1 MARGDGIHRT
11 SARNARM
18 KDTDI
23 DNAQAHNER
32 EKSSYVNQDIVPERT
47 QYNVHFKTPTAGYME
62 MFEQMRSDGVIS
74 TRGLKAGAEKF
85 GELIFDVNSAYFFNH
100 GGYEFA
106 KQFYA
111 DAYKAAIKIVGGE
124 QYILSAVMHADE
136 RNRAMSDALR
146 QDVYHY
152 HLHVVYLPV
161 VEKQILW
168 SKRCKD
174 KSLVGTVKETIQQVS
189 MSKKWDSKPALDE
202 NSEPILSAKGKP
214 VLKKSYSVLQDD
226 FFRYMRDAG
235 YDDVE
240 RGERG
245 SSEEHLTVT
254 QFKVQQEQARLAEF
268 TEQNRQQEKQAATLG
283 SKIEKIQN
291 QRVDVRSIEKIV
303 ATSIPFSPKVAVER
317 EDFDRLSTLAK
328 KYVTAEKKE
337 SKLQKALDAANK
349 LIAKLRAEIDGLKQ
363 EISDYKSVRG
373 KLRAAELERENTEL
387 RGKVRSYEDVI
398 QRNNLWRFFHPHREK
413 AVTRD
418 EAR

>member
-11 SARNARM
+11 SARNMRM
-18 KDTDI
+18 TTDQAT
-23 DNAQAHNER
+23 NAQAHNER
-32 EKSSYVNQDIVPERT
+32 EKPSYVNQDIIPDRT
-47 QYNVHFKTPTAGYME
+47 PLNVHFKTPTAGYAE
-62 MFEQMRSDGVIS
+62 MFEQMRSAGVIS
-74 TRGLKAGAEKF
+74 TRGLKADAEKF

-100 GGYEFA
+100 GGYDFA

-136 RNRAMSDALR
+136 RNRAMSDALGR
-146 QDVYHY
+146 DVYHY
-152 HLHVVYLPV
+152 HLHVVYIPV

-174 KSLVGTVKETIQQVS
+174 KSLVGTVKETITQVS
-189 MSKKWDSKPALDE
+189 MSKKWNSKPALDK
-202 NSEPILSAKGKP
+202 NGEPILSANGKP

-254 QFKVQQEQARLAEF
+254 QFKVQQEQARLAEL

-283 SKIEKIQN
+283 KQIEKIQN
-291 QRVDVRSIEKIV
+291 QQINVAAIEKIE
-303 ATSIPFSPKVAVER
+303 AKSIPFSSKVTVER
-317 EDFDRLSTLAK
+317 EDFDRISTLAK
-328 KYVTAEKKE
+328 KYVAAEKKE

-349 LIAKLRAEIDGLKQ
+349 MIAKLKAEIDGLKQ
-363 EISDYKSVRG
+363 ELSAYKSVRS
-373 KLRAAELERENTEL
+373 KLRTSDLEIEKAEL

-398 QRNNLWRFFHPHREK
+398 QRNNLWRFFRPHREQ
-413 AVTRD
+413 AVMRD
-418 EAR
+418 NAR